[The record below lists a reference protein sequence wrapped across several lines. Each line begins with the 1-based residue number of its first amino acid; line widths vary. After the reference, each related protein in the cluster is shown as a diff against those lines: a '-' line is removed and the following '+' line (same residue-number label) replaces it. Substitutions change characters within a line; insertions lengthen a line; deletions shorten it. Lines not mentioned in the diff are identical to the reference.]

1 MRPPLAIF
9 LSLPHGSTKLMH
21 IEKAETWRVGVEDIN
36 QNQPPEESE
45 DLTQSQEPPALN
57 STRPEVFVLVVTMMR
72 PYLLDECLKRVF
84 QSTTPVKLRLVNQG
98 DRSDGMLGAL
108 EKWTSRRTV
117 DYVFN
122 EYPRSMAEIRS
133 EAFSWAKEKGY
144 DFAVTVDDD
153 MLLIPGALDELVK
166 MGKTNPQFHAIA
178 GYCVEPGRVRLLGG
192 KEKVINGSRYRFN
205 LPYSKGLTEVDY
217 VSSGLRIVRLDPL
230 ILQDTE
236 YDFGWID
243 WDYSKRVKQAGLKL
257 AVTGKVGGYH
267 GMMQMDGKWRARPDP
282 EAYARIRLDED
293 RMEKMTQLFEEKWG
307 SKVAREKPP
316 LIHRIL
322 FRAQRELGTI
332 SYRSACFY
340 EWFIH
345 RQKKIIKE
353 NSG

>member
-1 MRPPLAIF
+1 
-9 LSLPHGSTKLMH
+9 MH
-21 IEKAETWRVGVEDIN
+21 IEKAVTWRVGMEDIN

-45 DLTQSQEPPALN
+45 DLSQSQDPPALK

-122 EYPRSMAEIRS
+122 EHPRSMAEIRS
-133 EAFSWAKEKGY
+133 EAFTWAKEKDY
-144 DFAVTVDDD
+144 DFAITIDDD
-153 MLLIPGALDELVK
+153 MLLMPGALDELVK
-166 MGKTNPQFHAIA
+166 MGKTNPQLHAIA

-192 KEKVINGSRYRFN
+192 KEKVINGSCYRFN

-257 AVTGKVGGYH
+257 AVTGRVGGYH
-267 GMMQMDGKWRARPDP
+267 GMMQIEGKWRARPDP

-293 RMEKMTQLFEEKWG
+293 RMEMMTQLFEGKWG

-322 FRAQRELGTI
+322 FRVQRELGTI
-332 SYRSACFY
+332 FYRSACFY
-340 EWFIH
+340 DWFIH
-345 RQKKIIKE
+345 RK
-353 NSG
+353 